1 MKKGNTEN
9 KFLKNDS
16 KNKIFNRK
24 VGGWLWG
31 HIKRQQTK
39 RQKKINEKGH
49 GRQGSMKQVT
59 HVIQRC
65 FQRKSKRSSEEETYK
80 VRFFKLARLEEHEF

>member
-1 MKKGNTEN
+1 MRPYQKTAN
-9 KFLKNDS
+9 KE
-16 KNKIFNRK
+16 
-24 VGGWLWG
+24 
-31 HIKRQQTK
+31 T
-39 RQKKINEKGH
+39 KKINEKGH

-65 FQRKSKRSSEEETYK
+65 FQRKSKRSSEEKIYK